1 VSGVLSTDAYSQV
14 LETWKKSPMKR
25 PKIAKV
31 TVNVSLG
38 YSGERLQKVA
48 EFLES
53 YTGQKPVYR
62 KAKRTIRAFGVR
74 KGESIA
80 VMVTLRKDKALE
92 FLDKALEAVA
102 RKLKASS
109 IDKHG
114 NISFGIEEHISLPGV
129 KYDPELGIIGM
140 DVIIT
145 IEKPGY
151 RIVRRKR
158 NRKRNIPLCHRV
170 KPEET
175 MVLLSEMLNVQW
187 I

>member
-1 VSGVLSTDAYSQV
+1 MSGVLSTEIYSQV
-14 LETWKKSPMKR
+14 LETWRKSPMRK
-25 PKIAKV
+25 PKISKV

-38 YSGERLQKVA
+38 YGGERLQRVA
-48 EFLES
+48 KFLES

-80 VMVTLRKDKALE
+80 VMVTLRKDKAIN
-92 FLDKALEAVA
+92 FLDKALEAVT

-145 IEKPGY
+145 IEKAGY
-151 RIVRRKR
+151 RITRRKR
-158 NRKRNIPLCHRV
+158 NRKRHIPLHHRV

-175 MVLLSEMLNVQW
+175 MVLLSETLNVQW